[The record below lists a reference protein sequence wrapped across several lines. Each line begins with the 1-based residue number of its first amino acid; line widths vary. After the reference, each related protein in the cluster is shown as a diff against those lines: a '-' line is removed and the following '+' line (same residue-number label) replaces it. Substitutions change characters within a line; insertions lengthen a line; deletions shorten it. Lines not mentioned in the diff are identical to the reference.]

1 MKKVLFILTVIML
14 YLQLPAVA
22 QKAKVGLE
30 AGIAISNF
38 SGNLNGKNTDYQS
51 RTGLTAGMVVD
62 MPIGKT
68 NFSFRPSVNYVQKGA
83 VTIETMNE
91 KEYYALRYAEFA
103 FNFLYHTSSKTG
115 GVGFFIGLG
124 PSVSLNLPSKSVVE
138 TGSTKVESN
147 LILGNEGAAV
157 LRGIDY
163 GATGLAGVEL
173 KKNCFLSFSYNY
185 GLRNLIPDTKQ
196 VISPSDELKSRTF
209 AIKVGFLL
217 NNK

>member
-1 MKKVLFILTVIML
+1 MKKALCILTVIML

-30 AGIAISNF
+30 AGIDISNF
-38 SGNLNGKNTDYQS
+38 SGNLNGDNTDYQS
-51 RTGLTAGMVVD
+51 RTGLTLGMVVD

-68 NFSFRPSVNYVQKGA
+68 NFSFRPGVNYIQKGA
-83 VTIETMNE
+83 VTTETMNE

-103 FNFLYHTSSKTG
+103 FNFLYHTSSTG

-157 LRGIDY
+157 LRGIDF

-173 KKNCFLSFSYNY
+173 KNNCFLSFSYNY
-185 GLRNLIPDTKQ
+185 GLRNLIPDTKK
-196 VISPSDELKSRTF
+196 VISPSDKLKSRTF